1 MVPESEEGKRFGRAD
16 ERSLLSNGR
25 SPWLVR
31 GRKGDSL
38 EEKVAVNSSQKQRKE
53 EVGETGKRVFSFQVQ
68 VLGSTKKSPAGRRI
82 PAAQKRRPGEGDM
95 QELSAIGWN
104 LNPRLFQ
111 GAKARRRGAWYT
123 VDRCMW

>member
-16 ERSLLSNGR
+16 GR
-25 SPWLVR
+25 SPWSVR

-38 EEKVAVNSSQKQRKE
+38 EEKVAIKSSQKQLKE
-53 EVGETGKRVFSFQVQ
+53 EVGETRKIQ
-68 VLGSTKKSPAGRRI
+68 VLGAVKKSPAGRRI
-82 PAAQKRRPGEGDM
+82 PAAQKRRPREGDM
-95 QELSAIGWN
+95 KELSAIGWS

-111 GAKARRRGAWYT
+111 GAKARRRGARYT

>member
-25 SPWLVR
+25 SPWSVR

-38 EEKVAVNSSQKQRKE
+38 EEKMAVKSSQKQRKE
-53 EVGETGKRVFSFQVQ
+53 EVGETRKRVFPFQVQ
-68 VLGSTKKSPAGRRI
+68 VLGAVKKSPSGRRL
-82 PAAQKRRPGEGDM
+82 PAAQKRRSREGDM
-95 QELSAIGWN
+95 QELSAIGWS

-111 GAKARRRGAWYT
+111 GAKARRRGARYT